1 MGWRQQTTGAL
12 SVRMFPG
19 GHFYLQ
25 TAHEELMRIVRDALT
40 VADGVSG
47 TRS

>member
-1 MGWRQQTTGAL
+1 
-12 SVRMFPG
+12 MFPG

-25 TAHEELMRIVRDALT
+25 TAHEELMRIVTDALM

-47 TRS
+47 SWS